1 MRDIDYFG
9 AVNFLQH
16 LMRRFLPDLIL
27 LALLTV
33 LSIFFYHKTIVFWP
47 SHIHAWTQGDRYAL
61 AIQFADAGLNLFKPR
76 TFNLQTKDGI
86 TAVDL
91 PVHDYAVGVAMKLTG
106 SREPVIFRLY
116 TLIFSILGCWFLFRL
131 ARDASG
137 SATKG
142 IAVAVFVFTC
152 PVIVYYQD
160 GFIPSATSFSAALM
174 GYFFYFRY
182 KNSLKTGDFYWAVVL
197 LALAALSRSPF
208 NIFLFATLLQQGLA
222 WFQKRNIVRKE
233 IIAYAIA
240 YSVIIAANLYKIWLA
255 QVYGSQFLG
264 KLLPAPNL
272 EVFGQILQSVAERWT
287 FQLFGIGHYALLAFA
302 VFFLGYRLIQGKTTD
317 SVCPLVL
324 QSGLAL
330 AGGAFYFVLMA
341 RQFVDHEYYFMD
353 SLYPG
358 AILLL
363 TAGLACIPFDT
374 VGQRRFGTIV
384 MAVCLAAGI
393 VESKKV
399 QETKYSDALS
409 KASETTRKNFIG
421 SEALLDSLGV
431 ARDASVLVID
441 AWSSNIPLI
450 MMNRMGY
457 TLLSTTR
464 PNLISALDLDCDYV
478 VVQNLYF
485 PSDVVSNYPEILGRL
500 QRIGGNGRIT
510 VFRKIPSQGTL
521 TLTEA
526 LGIEKIWRVDSLDFD
541 DSTATSPWSNTHR
554 SAERFISP
562 SHAGLIKKGAEFG
575 PTLVLTAGKNA
586 GRRDFGK
593 VLFEG
598 RYFASESGGKIHAI
612 TALESNGH
620 TDFYEGHAFRIDSAG
635 QWRSFH
641 ALFFLPDT
649 SRNDQQLKCYL
660 WNPEGLELYLDDFKV
675 TLY

>member
-1 MRDIDYFG
+1 
-9 AVNFLQH
+9 
-16 LMRRFLPDLIL
+16 MRRILPDLIL
-27 LALLTV
+27 PALLTV
-33 LSIFFYHKTIVFWP
+33 LSIFFYHKTIAFWP

-61 AIQFADAGLNLFKPR
+61 AIKFADTGLNLFKPR

-91 PVHDYAVGVAMKLTG
+91 PVHDFAVGVLMKLTG

-137 SATKG
+137 SAIKG

-152 PVIVYYQD
+152 PVIVYYQA
-160 GFIPSATSFSAALM
+160 GFIPSATSFSATLM

-182 KNSLKTGDFYWAVVL
+182 KNSLKAGDFYWAVAL

-208 NIFLFATLLQQGLA
+208 NIFLFATLIQQGLG
-222 WFQKRNIVRKE
+222 WFQKRQIVRRE
-233 IIAYAIA
+233 IAAYAIA
-240 YSVIIAANLYKIWLA
+240 YSAIIAANLQKIWLA

-264 KLLPAPNL
+264 KLLPAPNF
-272 EVFGQILQSVAERWT
+272 EVFGQILYSVSERWT
-287 FQLFGIGHYALLAFA
+287 FQLFSMGHYVLLALS
-302 VFFLGYRLIQGKTTD
+302 VFFLVFRMIQGKTTG
-317 SVCPLVL
+317 PTRQILL

-330 AGGAFYFVLMA
+330 AGGALYFVLMA
-341 RQFVDHEYYFMD
+341 RQYVDHEYYFMD

-363 TAGLACIPFDT
+363 TAGIVCVPFDT
-374 VGQRRFGTIV
+374 AARRRLWSTV
-384 MAVCLAAGI
+384 MALCLVAGV

-431 ARDASVLVID
+431 PPGASMLVID

-450 MMNRMGY
+450 LMNRMGY

-464 PNLISALDLDCDYV
+464 PNLMRALDLDCDYV

-500 QRIGGNGRIT
+500 QRVGGNGRIT
-510 VFRKIPSQGTL
+510 VFRKAPSPGTL

-526 LGIEKIWRVDSLDFD
+526 LGIKKVWRVDSLDFD
-541 DSTATSPWSNTHR
+541 DSTATSPWSNIYR
-554 SAERFISP
+554 SAERFVSP
-562 SHAGLIKKGAEFG
+562 SHAGLIKKGMEFG
-575 PTLVLTAGKNA
+575 PTLVLKASENA
-586 GRRDFGK
+586 GRRFFDK

-598 RYFASESGGKIHAI
+598 RYFASASGGKIHAI
-612 TALESNGH
+612 ATLESNGH
-620 TDFYEGHAFRIDSAG
+620 TDFYEGYAFRVDSAG

-641 ALFFLPDT
+641 TLFFLPDS
-649 SRNDQQLKCYL
+649 SRHDQQLKCYI
-660 WNPEGLELYLDDFKV
+660 WNPEGLELFLDDLSV